1 MILHIDMDA
10 FFASIEEAI
19 NPRLRGKPL
28 IVGSRGNRMHT
39 VVCAA
44 NYAAKALGIHSGMPT
59 KRAYSI
65 YSKLEFVAADQAKY
79 IWTSE
84 QIFELLKGFNLPVN
98 YASIDEFQLELSG
111 SPDLNPVSLGKEIKA
126 QIYANFNI
134 SASVGIARNWL
145 LAKLASKLN
154 KPDGLT
160 LIDDSNFEQILRKA
174 SLDKLCG
181 MGGKNGQ
188 ILMAKGL
195 KTCWDLYL
203 NLPEFFNTF
212 DNAQTQ
218 TPQGALLSVDPEQGR
233 RVNNDPS
240 KFNEN
245 PGKSSEKPKS
255 ISHSYTLPRDQI
267 NPQVI
272 QAWIRMLSEMVA
284 TRLRQ
289 QNLTSVTVHLWL
301 NGPEIGDFG
310 AQRSYQ
316 TPTNDGYEI
325 YQRALKIMSKASFK
339 NPKIRAIGVTCSGL
353 SWGDYSPLLSEE
365 VRREG
370 LIQALDRINNRF
382 GEGVIYPAITALTRL
397 N

>member
-19 NPRLRGKPL
+19 NPRFKGKPL

-44 NYAAKALGIHSGMPT
+44 NYAAKAIGIHSGMTT

-84 QIFELLKGFNLPVN
+84 QILELLKGFNLPLN
-98 YASIDEFQLELSG
+98 YASIDEFQLDLSG
-111 SPDLNPVSLGKEIKA
+111 CPTPNPVSLGKEIKA

-134 SASVGIARNWL
+134 TASVGIAKNWL

-160 LIDDSNFEQILRKA
+160 LIDDSNFEQVLRKV

-188 ILMAKGL
+188 ILIAKGL

-203 NLPEFFNTF
+203 NLP
-212 DNAQTQ
+212 
-218 TPQGALLSVDPEQGR
+218 GLLLR
-233 RVNNDPS
+233 
-240 KFNEN
+240 N
-245 PGKSSEKPKS
+245 PGKFDENSGKPSEKPKS
-255 ISHSYTLPRDQI
+255 VSHSYTLPIVQV

-272 QAWIRMLSEMVA
+272 HAWIRLLSEMVS

-289 QNLTSVTVHLWL
+289 QLLVSATVHLWL
-301 NGPEIGDFG
+301 NGPEIGNLG
-310 AQRSYQ
+310 AQKTHQ
-316 TPTNDGYEI
+316 APTNDGYEVC
-325 YQRALKIMSKASFK
+325 QRAIKIMTKLCLKS
-339 NPKIRAIGVTCSGL
+339 PKIRAIGITCSGL
-353 SWGDYSPLLSEE
+353 SWGNYQPLLSEE
-365 VRREG
+365 VRRER

-382 GEGVIYPAITALTRL
+382 GEGTISPAITALARPNPYDRNL
-397 N
+397 